1 MRFQFGHTLIWVLH
15 SVRDHGLT
23 CAFSI
28 ALSLRDLVTF
38 LCFWAYF
45 QSSDLEW
52 EQGYQASQ
60 ERSFLNGTCVRQE
73 SSMYKMFLAFGAA
86 SVVFLSPNHPTPT
99 PPPPQTF
106 LIYMELSLL
115 SFGPGTEPTLKCNE
129 YNLEKKK
136 KWLSR
141 ESHPFW
147 RPEVMLQYCGVLLL
161 KILLLFSRAR
171 LPTCNCH
178 IWGGGGLLKG

>member
-15 SVRDHGLT
+15 SVRDHGLM

-86 SVVFLSPNHPTPT
+86 SVVFLSSNDPPQPPHPT

-136 KWLSR
+136 KMIVKGEPSLLEAWGY
-141 ESHPFW
+141 
-147 RPEVMLQYCGVLLL
+147 VTVLWS
-161 KILLLFSRAR
+161 FVA
-171 LPTCNCH
+171 
-178 IWGGGGLLKG
+178 